1 MITIWKTPIV
11 ATVEQVLKDLKLQLY
26 GAGLLK
32 EIKNTGSDLMCTCPF
47 HANGKEHNPSCGVLL
62 QQKVQDM
69 TPYDRAVRIS
79 LYSNRVGK
87 MEEQKDHTEDPEA
100 VKALEEKIK
109 ETQGLIDELLEL
121 FL

>member
-1 MITIWKTPIV
+1 MEERFK
-11 ATVEQVLKDLKLQLY
+11 
-26 GAGLLK
+26 
-32 EIKNTGSDLMCTCPF
+32 
-47 HANGKEHNPSCGVLL
+47 
-62 QQKVQDM
+62 DM
-69 TPYDRAVRIS
+69 THYDRAVRIS

-109 ETQGLIDELLEL
+109 ETQRLIDELLEL

>member
-1 MITIWKTPIV
+1 M
-11 ATVEQVLKDLKLQLY
+11 EERFKDMK
-26 GAGLLK
+26 
-32 EIKNTGSDLMCTCPF
+32 
-47 HANGKEHNPSCGVLL
+47 
-62 QQKVQDM
+62 
-69 TPYDRAVRIS
+69 PYDRAERNS
-79 LYSNRVGK
+79 LYSNIEGK

>member
-1 MITIWKTPIV
+1 
-11 ATVEQVLKDLKLQLY
+11 
-26 GAGLLK
+26 
-32 EIKNTGSDLMCTCPF
+32 
-47 HANGKEHNPSCGVLL
+47 
-62 QQKVQDM
+62 
-69 TPYDRAVRIS
+69 
-79 LYSNRVGK
+79 